1 VSLTAT
7 ATLHW
12 FVANV
17 VAQPAGGHAPIRRA
31 RRSST
36 TDQRLLSCRQVDAL
50 YRMRSGTA
58 AADYHAKRLP
68 GKPRGRAIFV
78 SAKRADELY
87 GVRS

>member
-1 VSLTAT
+1 MSLTAT

-17 VAQPAGGHAPIRRA
+17 VAQPAGERAPIRRGKRA
-31 RRSST
+31 AAI
-36 TDQRLLSCRQVDAL
+36 DQRLLSCRQVDAL

-68 GKPRGRAIFV
+68 GKPRGRAIYV